1 MLSIFFMCLFVIYVA
16 SLVKY
21 LLKSLAHFLIG
32 MYIFLLLS
40 FGNYLFWIH
49 ILYQICDLQKFPSV
63 NGLIFHSLNGAF

>member
-1 MLSIFFMCLFVIYVA
+1 MCLFVIYVA

-40 FGNYLFWIH
+40 FGNSLFV
-49 ILYQICDLQKFPSV
+49 LDTY
-63 NGLIFHSLNGAF
+63 SLSDM